1 MPEQTTTA
9 VLIHGAWAGGWVWE
23 TITPYLKEQG
33 FNVMAPDLP
42 GCGSRLGN
50 PADAS
55 LSQCVDD
62 LEKMLQKVEGPLLL
76 VGHSGGGAVATQLAE
91 AIPERVI
98 GVAYLAGM
106 MLPSGTGFGQI
117 VSDMLEQYPEASGI
131 GPFLTWEDNGQVSRV
146 PADAIRQIFL
156 QDVSESIA
164 EQAIPRFNPQAEGSR
179 MLVPHWTDARFGK
192 LPRLYIEARQ
202 DRSVIL
208 PVQRRM
214 QQLVPGA
221 SIVSLDTGH
230 VPQVAAPGCVALAL
244 AEFVANQM

>member
-1 MPEQTTTA
+1 MPEQITTA

-23 TITPYLKEQG
+23 TITPCLTEQG

-42 GCGSRLGN
+42 GCGNRLGN

-55 LSQCVDD
+55 LEQCVAD
-62 LEKMLQKVEGPLLL
+62 LEEMLQQVKGPLLL

-106 MLPSGTGFGQI
+106 MLPSGTGFGEV

-131 GPFLTWEDNGQVSRV
+131 GPFLTWEDDGRVSRV
-146 PADAIRQIFL
+146 PAAAIRQIFL

-164 EQAIPRFNPQAEGSR
+164 EQATPHFNPQAEGSR
-179 MLVPHWTDARFGK
+179 MLVPHWTDARFGE

-221 SIVSLDTGH
+221 RVISLDTGH
-230 VPQVAAPGCVALAL
+230 VPQVAAPGLVACAL
-244 AEFVANQM
+244 AEFTASQM

>member
-1 MPEQTTTA
+1 
-9 VLIHGAWAGGWVWE
+9 
-23 TITPYLKEQG
+23 
-33 FNVMAPDLP
+33 
-42 GCGSRLGN
+42 
-50 PADAS
+50 
-55 LSQCVDD
+55 
-62 LEKMLQKVEGPLLL
+62 
-76 VGHSGGGAVATQLAE
+76 
-91 AIPERVI
+91 
-98 GVAYLAGM
+98 M

-117 VSDMLEQYPEASGI
+117 VSDMREQYPEASGI

-244 AEFVANQM
+244 AEFVASQM

>member
-1 MPEQTTTA
+1 MPEQMTTA
-9 VLIHGAWAGGWVWE
+9 VLTHGAWAGGWVWE

-42 GCGSRLGN
+42 GCGSRLSN

-55 LSQCVDD
+55 LSQCVYD

-117 VSDMLEQYPEASGI
+117 VSDMREQYPEASGI

-244 AEFVANQM
+244 AEFVASQM

>member
-1 MPEQTTTA
+1 
-9 VLIHGAWAGGWVWE
+9 
-23 TITPYLKEQG
+23 
-33 FNVMAPDLP
+33 
-42 GCGSRLGN
+42 
-50 PADAS
+50 
-55 LSQCVDD
+55 
-62 LEKMLQKVEGPLLL
+62 MLQKVEGPLLL

-117 VSDMLEQYPEASGI
+117 VSDMREQYPEASGI

-244 AEFVANQM
+244 AEFVASQM